1 MSMSPISSRY
11 STAVMLMQQLSP
23 SQPTKIASTG
33 TSDIVKIA
41 NGLSTTPG
49 SAAKQASGLAFD
61 FTVSQAVKDNGARKT
76 DTSGSIIV
84 AGIGGGEAVEQFD
97 SWEALDTRIRTDGQ
111 MNDKQKNE
119 WLAKASDMKTGFQGI
134 LDFKKSDLYAAITSG
149 AYKSIMNDS
158 IQAQLADDTSLSAMQ
173 AFVRGASVRK

>member
-41 NGLSTTPG
+41 NGLSTTPAAQRNRHPASLSTSP
-49 SAAKQASGLAFD
+49 SAN
-61 FTVSQAVKDNGARKT
+61 AVKDNGARKKT

-134 LDFKKSDLYAAITSG
+134 LDFKKSDLYAAITSWR
-149 AYKSIMNDS
+149 
-158 IQAQLADDTSLSAMQ
+158 L
-173 AFVRGASVRK
+173 